1 MDFKPMYRWNCFLD
15 FREATNR
22 HTVDSEA
29 TPLTNPSKIFIY
41 QTPFNLPVKFVL
53 FLQSAI
59 FSFSENVRR
68 NWSRDGQVGIGL
80 FSQLIVLNLVRRN
93 FYRPQRSWGKVMFLQ
108 ASVILSTGGVPDQVH
123 PPGTRYPPGPGTPP
137 GTRYTPSP
145 RPSTPPPTGT
155 RYTPRDQVHT
165 PPQCRACW
173 EIRSTRRRYASYWNA
188 ILFITALFE
197 NSCAT

>member
-1 MDFKPMYRWNCFLD
+1 MDFKTKYRWNSFLD

-29 TPLTNPSKIFIY
+29 TPMTNPSKMFIY
-41 QTPFNLPVKFVL
+41 QTSFNLPLKFVL

-59 FSFSENVRR
+59 FSFSKNVRR
-68 NWSRDGQVGIGL
+68 NRSRDGQVGIGL

-123 PPGTRYPPGPGTPP
+123 PPGPGTPLDQVHPPGPDTPPPPDQVHPPPPHWDQVHPPGPGTH
-137 GTRYTPSP
+137 
-145 RPSTPPPTGT
+145 PPPVQSMLGDT
-155 RYTPRDQVHT
+155 V
-165 PPQCRACW
+165 
-173 EIRSTRRRYASYWNA
+173 NA
-188 ILFITALFE
+188 QAVCILLECNLVYYCTL
-197 NSCAT
+197 